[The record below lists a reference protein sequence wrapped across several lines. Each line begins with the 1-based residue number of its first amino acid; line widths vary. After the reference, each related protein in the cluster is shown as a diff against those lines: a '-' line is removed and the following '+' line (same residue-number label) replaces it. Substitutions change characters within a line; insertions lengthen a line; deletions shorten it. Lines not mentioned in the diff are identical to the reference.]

1 LMPASTSASQAC
13 GSTSLSFAV
22 TISVAMTAA
31 RSAPRSE
38 PANSQHLRP
47 RANPRSAFCGVV
59 GQADTPV
66 VDKARKIVPAS
77 VANPFLMSV

>member
-1 LMPASTSASQAC
+1 
-13 GSTSLSFAV
+13 LSFAV

-47 RANPRSAFCGVV
+47 RANLRSARSAAIV